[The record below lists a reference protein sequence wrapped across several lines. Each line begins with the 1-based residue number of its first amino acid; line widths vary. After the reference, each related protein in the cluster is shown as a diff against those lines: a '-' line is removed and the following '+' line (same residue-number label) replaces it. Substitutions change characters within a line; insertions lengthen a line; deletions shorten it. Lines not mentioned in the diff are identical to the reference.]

1 MGAEPELVALVHVG
15 LMLLLEQERA
25 AAVELA
31 VLQRRARLPQRR
43 RLWLL
48 LPDKFLPYP
57 PVVKGRLRLL
67 HRRHLPHRGR
77 ALAA

>member
-1 MGAEPELVALVHVG
+1 MVVGAEPGLELLVHVG
-15 LMLLLEQERA
+15 LMLPLEQERA
-25 AAVELA
+25 AAVEIV
-31 VLQRRARLPQRR
+31 VLQRRAKFPQRR

-57 PVVKGRLRLL
+57 GRQRLL